1 LTQSARIKLTSTN
14 LLALDSVCNEI
25 MGISK
30 KTGVKIKGPTPLP
43 VKRLNMVTRKSPCGQ
58 GTNTYEKWQMRM
70 HRRIID
76 LAADDKAI
84 RQLMR
89 LRIPENVYIELLL
102 K

>member
-1 LTQSARIKLTSTN
+1 LPD
-14 LLALDSVCNEI
+14 LDSVCNEI

-89 LRIPENVYIELLL
+89 LRIPENVYIELIL

>member
-1 LTQSARIKLTSTN
+1 MTQSARIKLTSTN
-14 LLALDSVCNEI
+14 LPDLEGVCNEI

-89 LRIPENVYIELLL
+89 LRIPENVYIELIL

>member
-1 LTQSARIKLTSTN
+1 MTQSARIKLTSTN
-14 LLALDSVCNEI
+14 LPDLDSVCNEI

>member
-1 LTQSARIKLTSTN
+1 MTQSARIKLTSTN
-14 LLALDSVCNEI
+14 LLALDGVCNEI

>member
-1 LTQSARIKLTSTN
+1 MTQSARIKLTSTN
-14 LLALDSVCNEI
+14 LPDLDSVCNEI

-89 LRIPENVYIELLL
+89 LRIPENVYIELIL

>member
-1 LTQSARIKLTSTN
+1 MPD
-14 LLALDSVCNEI
+14 LDSVCNEI

>member
-1 LTQSARIKLTSTN
+1 
-14 LLALDSVCNEI
+14 

-76 LAADDKAI
+76 LAADDKSI

>member
-1 LTQSARIKLTSTN
+1 MTQSARIKLTSTN
-14 LLALDSVCNEI
+14 LLDLDSVCNEI

-89 LRIPENVYIELLL
+89 LRIPENVYIELIL

>member
-1 LTQSARIKLTSTN
+1 LPD
-14 LLALDSVCNEI
+14 LDSVCNEI

>member
-14 LLALDSVCNEI
+14 LPDLDSVCNEI

-89 LRIPENVYIELLL
+89 LRIPENVYIELIL